1 MRVEAVLEPEPPGTA
16 PIVVQECLLGPT
28 LASVLSS
35 QDQLPPHKQ
44 LYSPRQAT
52 RWALG
57 IASALEY
64 LHSGHGDRVVI
75 HRDISTANLV
85 LTSHKLAKADIKL
98 VDFGLS
104 AVISRAQAHG
114 PPLVAGAP
122 AGARSSD
129 GALLCGEVCVGSGG
143 ARWPEVEQEQG
154 GQMMSLTGTMLHS
167 APEMRT
173 SAYTHKVDVF
183 SFGVILFQLFTY
195 SSAVATIHRSGC
207 TVKDGHARMEA
218 GWRPYIPLKVPD
230 AIAALIRRC
239 WAAQPD
245 DRPEFHDVVEELHHF
260 QHELDAKSRKA
271 PRGLRTWLTRCI
283 SGGDADWPDG
293 SPSGRSDESAVGQD
307 RRRTTETSDVVGG
320 GATSSSGDLSAAQLY
335 AQGARRSFTGIP
347 ALAPHISH
355 AMPRQGKDGE
365 GQYVQV

>member
-1 MRVEAVLEPEPPGTA
+1 MYPGLRHRNIVRVEAVLEPEPPGTA

-218 GWRPYIPLKVPD
+218 GWRPYIPLK
-230 AIAALIRRC
+230 
-239 WAAQPD
+239 
-245 DRPEFHDVVEELHHF
+245 
-260 QHELDAKSRKA
+260 HELDAKNRKA